1 MRSFRSIRNDSGFSE
16 FEFLGLVA
24 SGLLIAGLL
33 AHFIFDQS
41 IQVERLN
48 ALVHRD
54 SVRLMLESRLVDI
67 NVLKKSAKAMPDTP
81 DNISIKACILGNEG
95 NKDCKIKNK
104 CCESRQRRAM
114 PVFDLGDQAGV
125 IGGTHDVVACLN
137 EQGEPT
143 KEKCFANSRV
153 VIEPVCAEGEE
164 KCRQA
169 SALLIRYQ
177 LQFLPAFLQAEPE
190 LSTLERTISVL
201 VDETE
206 TSAVKTK

>member
-1 MRSFRSIRNDSGFSE
+1 MRSFRSFRNEYGFSE

-54 SVRLMLESRLVDI
+54 NVRLMLESRLVDI
-67 NVLKKSAKAMPDTP
+67 SVLKKSAKAMPETP
-81 DNISIKACILGNEG
+81 DNIPLKACILGDEG
-95 NKDCKIKNK
+95 NKDCKDKNK

-114 PVFDLGDQAGV
+114 PILDLGDQTGV

-137 EQGEPT
+137 DQGEPT
-143 KEKCFANSRV
+143 KGNCFANSRV
-153 VIEPVCAEGEE
+153 VVEPVCAEGEE

-201 VDETE
+201 MDETE
-206 TSAVKTK
+206 IPLGKTK

>member
-1 MRSFRSIRNDSGFSE
+1 MRASLSGFNQKGFSE

-24 SGLLIAGLL
+24 AGLLIAGLL
-33 AHFIFDQS
+33 AHFIFEQS

-54 SVRLMLESRLVDI
+54 NVRLLLESRLSDI
-67 NVLKKSAKAMPDTP
+67 NVLKKSAKAMPNSS
-81 DNISIKACILGNEG
+81 DNVPLKACILGSEG
-95 NKDCKIKNK
+95 NTDCKNKAK

-114 PVFDLGDQAGV
+114 PVLDLGDDAKV
-125 IGGTHDVVACLN
+125 IGGTHDVVACLS
-137 EQGEPT
+137 EEGLPT
-143 KEKCFANSRV
+143 TGKCFANSRV
-153 VIEPVCAEGEE
+153 VIEPICATGEE

-177 LQFLPAFLQAEPE
+177 LQFLPAFLQSEPE

-201 VDETE
+201 IDDKAD
-206 TSAVKTK
+206 TSKK